1 MKKFLILIPL
11 AAGVL
16 MATGCGNGTPEAEN
30 VTAKIQSL
38 PAEERFKL
46 IKENTGMSPQM
57 KEVAIDNLPVD
68 QTQKDAWK
76 KELGV
81 YGSMAGG
88 GGAPAN
94 PQQGASGSR

>member
-1 MKKFLILIPL
+1 MKKLFILIPL

-76 KELGV
+76 KEIGV
-81 YGSMAGG
+81 FGSMAGG
-88 GGAPAN
+88 GGAPQGN
-94 PQQGASGSR
+94 PQQGGATR